1 MKSALDLMGQFYL
14 KMMWGGGWVGAGDM
28 SEWGNKKF
36 QWGESTMDDAMTP
49 SSPDPRIELFCNV
62 QGGIYLI

>member
-14 KMMWGGGWVGAGDM
+14 KMMWGGEWVGAGDM
-28 SEWGNKKF
+28 SVWGNKKF
-36 QWGESTMDDAMTP
+36 HWGESTMDDAMTP

>member
-1 MKSALDLMGQFYL
+1 M
-14 KMMWGGGWVGAGDM
+14 GAGDM